1 MDVPALMQGIALG
14 PTLASDSPAHDA
26 ILYGLYGAQVNVTDG
41 EWVYMRGPASEE
53 NEPLYE
59 YTLMPTHMRSL
70 FGVQELRGATL
81 SPPLPW
87 TQGVPVLQIP
97 ARHPK
102 SRAWDA
108 PRFGTYLY
116 HLKQD
121 PQQLAPIED
130 PVAEARMATL
140 LMRLMAESDA
150 PQEQYQRLGLAAPA

>member
-1 MDVPALMQGIALG
+1 MQGIALG
-14 PTLASDSPAHDA
+14 PTLASDAPAHDA

-70 FGVQELRGATL
+70 FSLEELRGATL

-87 TQGVPVLQIP
+87 TQGVPVLKIP

-116 HLKQD
+116 DLQRD
-121 PQQLAPIED
+121 PQQLTPIQD
-130 PVAEARMATL
+130 PVAEERMVTL

-150 PQEQYQRLGLAAPA
+150 PQDQYQRLGLASLA